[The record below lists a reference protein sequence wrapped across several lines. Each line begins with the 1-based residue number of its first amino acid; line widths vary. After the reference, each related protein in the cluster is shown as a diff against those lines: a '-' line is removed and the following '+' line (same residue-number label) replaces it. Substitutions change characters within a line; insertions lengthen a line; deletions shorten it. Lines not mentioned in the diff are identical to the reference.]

1 MADKRKMTAVE
12 KLASTTYFCLIAFGF
27 VLGATLGI
35 QDHSVFRPLPYALG
49 NTFDAETLQLAENY
63 QSMKDSCHQI
73 AKASLHG
80 RTVSD

>member
-12 KLASTTYFCLIAFGF
+12 KLASATYFCLIAFGF